1 MFIYT
6 GLILHNKTIQEM
18 IMITFIEKIS
28 STTFRIIAHSVTNS
42 SKKNLLYQMNET
54 DSEIKDEDGRV
65 WDVLFTEKDFSTK

>member
-18 IMITFIEKIS
+18 VMITFIEKIS

-42 SKKNLLYQMNET
+42 SKKILFCNEFNNQV
-54 DSEIKDEDGRV
+54 EINDEDGQE
-65 WDVLFTEKDFSTK
+65 WNVLFTEKFCSTK